1 MDDVI
6 VVKDLTKRFGHFVAV
21 DNISFN
27 VKKGEIFGFLGA
39 NGAGKTTLLSLILD
53 LIKATDGHV
62 KSKDLQVDKTD
73 DWKNYTGSYLN
84 ERFLIPYLRP
94 VEFFEFVGDLHGK
107 NKSDISI
114 FMKENE
120 DFFSIED
127 EDLYIRELS
136 AGNKNKVG
144 ILATMI
150 SNPEIIILDEP
161 FANLDPSSQLWLKS
175 KLKDLNA
182 KGTTIIISSHDLM
195 HVTEICSR
203 ILILENGKI
212 VNDSKTHSNSLQELE
227 SYFKLN

>member
-1 MDDVI
+1 MIEILKLQKVYSQSFALTI
-6 VVKDLTKRFGHFVAV
+6 ENLKINKGDLIGLVG
-21 DNISFN
+21 N
-27 VKKGEIFGFLGA
+27 

-84 ERFLIPYLRP
+84 ERFLIPYLTP
-94 VEFFEFVGDLHGK
+94 LEFFEFVGNLYGK

-127 EDLYIRELS
+127 KDLYIRELS

>member
-1 MDDVI
+1 MIEILKLQKVYSQSFA
-6 VVKDLTKRFGHFVAV
+6 LTIENLKI
-21 DNISFN
+21 N
-27 VKKGEIFGFLGA
+27 KGELIGLVGN

-84 ERFLIPYLRP
+84 ERFLIPYLTP
-94 VEFFEFVGDLHGK
+94 LEFFEFVGNLYGK

-127 EDLYIRELS
+127 KYLYIRELS

>member
-1 MDDVI
+1 MIEILKLQKVYSQSFA
-6 VVKDLTKRFGHFVAV
+6 LTIENLKI
-21 DNISFN
+21 N
-27 VKKGEIFGFLGA
+27 KGELIGLVGN

-84 ERFLIPYLRP
+84 ERFLIPYLTP
-94 VEFFEFVGDLHGK
+94 VEFFEFVGNLYGK

-127 EDLYIRELS
+127 KDLYIRELS

>member
-1 MDDVI
+1 MIEILKLQKVYSQSFA
-6 VVKDLTKRFGHFVAV
+6 LTIENLKI
-21 DNISFN
+21 N
-27 VKKGEIFGFLGA
+27 KGELIGLVGN

-84 ERFLIPYLRP
+84 ERFLIPYLTP
-94 VEFFEFVGDLHGK
+94 LEFFEFVGNLYGK

-127 EDLYIRELS
+127 KDLYIRELS

-227 SYFKLN
+227 SYVKLN

>member
-1 MDDVI
+1 MIEILKLQKVYSQSFA
-6 VVKDLTKRFGHFVAV
+6 LTIENLKI
-21 DNISFN
+21 N
-27 VKKGEIFGFLGA
+27 KGELIGLVGN

-84 ERFLIPYLRP
+84 ERFLIPYLTP
-94 VEFFEFVGDLHGK
+94 KEFFEFVGNLYGK
-107 NKSDISI
+107 NKSDIAI

-120 DFFSIED
+120 GFFSIED

-175 KLKDLNA
+175 KLKELNA

>member
-1 MDDVI
+1 MIEILKLQKVYSQSFA
-6 VVKDLTKRFGHFVAV
+6 LTIENLKI
-21 DNISFN
+21 N
-27 VKKGEIFGFLGA
+27 KGELIGLVGN

-84 ERFLIPYLRP
+84 ERFLIPYLTP
-94 VEFFEFVGDLHGK
+94 MEFFEFVGNLYGK

-114 FMKENE
+114 FLKENE
-120 DFFSIED
+120 DFFQIE
-127 EDLYIRELS
+127 ENRNKYIRDLS

-144 ILATMI
+144 ILSTMI

-161 FANLDPSSQLWLKS
+161 FASLDPSSQLWLKS

>member
-1 MDDVI
+1 
-6 VVKDLTKRFGHFVAV
+6 
-21 DNISFN
+21 
-27 VKKGEIFGFLGA
+27 
-39 NGAGKTTLLSLILD
+39 
-53 LIKATDGHV
+53 
-62 KSKDLQVDKTD
+62 
-73 DWKNYTGSYLN
+73 
-84 ERFLIPYLRP
+84 
-94 VEFFEFVGDLHGK
+94 
-107 NKSDISI
+107 
-114 FMKENE
+114 
-120 DFFSIED
+120 
-127 EDLYIRELS
+127 
-136 AGNKNKVG
+136 
-144 ILATMI
+144 MI

>member
-1 MDDVI
+1 MIEILKLQKVYS
-6 VVKDLTKRFGHFVAV
+6 KSFALTIENLKI
-21 DNISFN
+21 N
-27 VKKGEIFGFLGA
+27 KGELVGLVGN

-53 LIKATDGHV
+53 LIKATDGYV

-84 ERFLIPYLRP
+84 ERFLIPYLTP
-94 VEFFEFVGDLHGK
+94 KEFFEFVGDLYGK
-107 NKSDISI
+107 NKSDIAL

-120 DFFSIED
+120 GFFSIED

-175 KLKDLNA
+175 KLKELNA

-203 ILILENGKI
+203 ILILEDGKI

>member
-1 MDDVI
+1 MIEILKLQKVYSQSFA
-6 VVKDLTKRFGHFVAV
+6 LTIENLKI
-21 DNISFN
+21 N
-27 VKKGEIFGFLGA
+27 KGELIGLVGN

-84 ERFLIPYLRP
+84 ERFLIPYLTP
-94 VEFFEFVGDLHGK
+94 LEFFEFVGNLYGK

-127 EDLYIRELS
+127 KDLYIRELS

>member
-1 MDDVI
+1 MIEILKLQKVYSQSFA
-6 VVKDLTKRFGHFVAV
+6 LTIENLKI
-21 DNISFN
+21 N
-27 VKKGEIFGFLGA
+27 KGELVGLVGN

-53 LIKATDGHV
+53 LIKATDGFV

-84 ERFLIPYLRP
+84 ERFLIPYLTP
-94 VEFFEFVGDLHGK
+94 KEFFEFVGNLYGK
-107 NKSDISI
+107 NKSDIAI

-120 DFFSIED
+120 GFFSIED

-175 KLKDLNA
+175 KLKELNA

>member
-1 MDDVI
+1 MIEILKLQKVYS
-6 VVKDLTKRFGHFVAV
+6 KSFALTIENLKINKRELVGLVG
-21 DNISFN
+21 N
-27 VKKGEIFGFLGA
+27 

-53 LIKATDGHV
+53 LIKATDGYV

-84 ERFLIPYLRP
+84 ERFLIPYLTP
-94 VEFFEFVGDLHGK
+94 KEFFEFVGDLYGK
-107 NKSDISI
+107 NKSDIAL

-120 DFFSIED
+120 GFFSIED

-175 KLKDLNA
+175 KLKELNA

-203 ILILENGKI
+203 ILILEDGKI

>member
-1 MDDVI
+1 MIEILKLQKVYSQSFA
-6 VVKDLTKRFGHFVAV
+6 LTIENLKI
-21 DNISFN
+21 N
-27 VKKGEIFGFLGA
+27 KGELIGLVGN

-84 ERFLIPYLRP
+84 ERFLIPYLTP
-94 VEFFEFVGDLHGK
+94 LEFFEFVGNLYGK

-127 EDLYIRELS
+127 KDLYIRELS

-212 VNDSKTHSNSLQELE
+212 INDSKTHSNSLQELE

>member
-1 MDDVI
+1 MIEILKLQKVYSQSFA
-6 VVKDLTKRFGHFVAV
+6 LTIENLKI
-21 DNISFN
+21 NN
-27 VKKGEIFGFLGA
+27 GELVGLVGN

-53 LIKATDGHV
+53 LIKATDGFV

-84 ERFLIPYLRP
+84 ERFLIPYLTP
-94 VEFFEFVGDLHGK
+94 KEFFEFVGNLYGK
-107 NKSDISI
+107 NKSDIAI

-120 DFFSIED
+120 GFFSIED

-175 KLKDLNA
+175 KLKELNA

>member
-1 MDDVI
+1 MIEILKLQKVYSQSFA
-6 VVKDLTKRFGHFVAV
+6 LTIENLKI
-21 DNISFN
+21 N
-27 VKKGEIFGFLGA
+27 KGELIGLVGN
-39 NGAGKTTLLSLILD
+39 NGVGKTTLLSLILD

-84 ERFLIPYLRP
+84 ERFLIPYLTP
-94 VEFFEFVGDLHGK
+94 VEFFEFVGNLYGK

-127 EDLYIRELS
+127 KDLYIRELS

-203 ILILENGKI
+203 ILILENGEI

>member
-1 MDDVI
+1 MIEILKLQKVYSQ
-6 VVKDLTKRFGHFVAV
+6 KFALTIENLKI
-21 DNISFN
+21 N
-27 VKKGEIFGFLGA
+27 KGKLVGLVGN

-84 ERFLIPYLRP
+84 ERFLIPYLTP
-94 VEFFEFVGDLHGK
+94 IEFFEFVGNLYGK

-127 EDLYIRELS
+127 KDLYIRELS

>member
-1 MDDVI
+1 MIEILKLQKVYSLSFA
-6 VVKDLTKRFGHFVAV
+6 LTIENLRI
-21 DNISFN
+21 N
-27 VKKGEIFGFLGA
+27 KGELIGLVGN

-62 KSKDLQVDKTD
+62 KSKDFQVDKTD

-84 ERFLIPYLRP
+84 ERFLIPYLTP
-94 VEFFEFVGDLHGK
+94 MEFFEFVGNLYGK

-127 EDLYIRELS
+127 KDLYIRELS

>member
-1 MDDVI
+1 MIEILKLQKVYSQSFA
-6 VVKDLTKRFGHFVAV
+6 LTIENLKI
-21 DNISFN
+21 N
-27 VKKGEIFGFLGA
+27 KGELVGLVGN

-84 ERFLIPYLRP
+84 ERFLIPYLTP
-94 VEFFEFVGDLHGK
+94 LEFFEFVGNLYGK

-127 EDLYIRELS
+127 KDLYIRELS

>member
-1 MDDVI
+1 MIEILKLQKVYSQSFA
-6 VVKDLTKRFGHFVAV
+6 LTIENLKI
-21 DNISFN
+21 N
-27 VKKGEIFGFLGA
+27 KGELVGLVGN

-53 LIKATDGHV
+53 LIKATDGYV

-84 ERFLIPYLRP
+84 ERFLIPYLTP
-94 VEFFEFVGDLHGK
+94 KEFFEFVGNLYGK
-107 NKSDISI
+107 NKSDIAI

-127 EDLYIRELS
+127 KDLYIRELS

-175 KLKDLNA
+175 KLKELNA

>member
-1 MDDVI
+1 MIEILKLQKVYSQSFA
-6 VVKDLTKRFGHFVAV
+6 LTIENLKI
-21 DNISFN
+21 N
-27 VKKGEIFGFLGA
+27 KGELVGLVGN

-53 LIKATDGHV
+53 LIKATDGYV

-84 ERFLIPYLRP
+84 ERFLIPYLTP
-94 VEFFEFVGDLHGK
+94 KEFFEFVGNLYGK
-107 NKSDISI
+107 NKSDIAI

-120 DFFSIED
+120 GFFSIED

>member
-1 MDDVI
+1 MIEILKLQKVYSQSFA
-6 VVKDLTKRFGHFVAV
+6 LTIENLKI
-21 DNISFN
+21 N
-27 VKKGEIFGFLGA
+27 KGELVGLVGN
-39 NGAGKTTLLSLILD
+39 NGAGKTTLLSLMLD
-53 LIKATDGHV
+53 LIKATDGCV

-84 ERFLIPYLRP
+84 ERFLIPYLTP
-94 VEFFEFVGDLHGK
+94 KEFFEFVGNLYGK
-107 NKSDISI
+107 NKSDIAI

-120 DFFSIED
+120 GFFSIED
-127 EDLYIRELS
+127 KDLYIRELS

>member
-1 MDDVI
+1 MIEILKLQKVYSQSFA
-6 VVKDLTKRFGHFVAV
+6 LTIENLKI
-21 DNISFN
+21 N
-27 VKKGEIFGFLGA
+27 KGELVGLVGN

-84 ERFLIPYLRP
+84 ERFLIPYLTP
-94 VEFFEFVGDLHGK
+94 MEFFEFVGNLYGK

-114 FMKENE
+114 FLKENE
-120 DFFSIED
+120 DFFQIE
-127 EDLYIRELS
+127 ENRNKYIRDLS

-144 ILATMI
+144 ILSTMI

-161 FANLDPSSQLWLKS
+161 FASLDPSSQLWLKS

>member
-1 MDDVI
+1 MIEILKLQKVYSQSFA
-6 VVKDLTKRFGHFVAV
+6 LTIENLKI
-21 DNISFN
+21 N
-27 VKKGEIFGFLGA
+27 KGELIGLVGN

-53 LIKATDGHV
+53 LIKANDGHV

-84 ERFLIPYLRP
+84 ERFLIPYLTP
-94 VEFFEFVGDLHGK
+94 MEFFEFVGNLYGK

-114 FMKENE
+114 FLKENE
-120 DFFSIED
+120 DFFQIE
-127 EDLYIRELS
+127 ENRNKYIRDLS

-144 ILATMI
+144 ILSTMI

-161 FANLDPSSQLWLKS
+161 FASLDPSSQLWLKS

>member
-1 MDDVI
+1 MIEILKLQKVYSQSFA
-6 VVKDLTKRFGHFVAV
+6 LTIENLKI
-21 DNISFN
+21 N
-27 VKKGEIFGFLGA
+27 KGELVGLVGN

-53 LIKATDGHV
+53 LIKATDGYV

-84 ERFLIPYLRP
+84 DRFLIPYLTP
-94 VEFFEFVGDLHGK
+94 KEFFEFVGNLYGK

-120 DFFSIED
+120 GFFSIED
-127 EDLYIRELS
+127 KDLYIRELS

>member
-1 MDDVI
+1 MIEILKLQKVYRQSFA
-6 VVKDLTKRFGHFVAV
+6 LTIENLKI
-21 DNISFN
+21 N
-27 VKKGEIFGFLGA
+27 KGELVGLVGN
-39 NGAGKTTLLSLILD
+39 NGAGKTTLLSLMLD
-53 LIKATDGHV
+53 LIKATDGYV

-73 DWKNYTGSYLN
+73 DWKSYTGSYLN
-84 ERFLIPYLRP
+84 ERFLIPYLTP
-94 VEFFEFVGDLHGK
+94 MEFFEFVGNLYGK

-114 FMKENE
+114 FLKENE
-120 DFFSIED
+120 DFFQIE
-127 EDLYIRELS
+127 ENRNKYIRDLS

-144 ILATMI
+144 ILTTMI

-161 FANLDPSSQLWLKS
+161 FASLDPSSQLWLKS
-175 KLKDLNA
+175 KLKELNA